1 MPFDLQIL
9 SGVPI
14 FVLCFKH
21 HRKPKS
27 SMQHRFHVLCLHRTS
42 PTFDIFPL
50 PKLWLDRNPGL
61 VCWHRVPFFSAGANS
76 GEELSCSKEE
86 VLHQNS
92 MWAGFLAQKRQALV
106 YAFRVF
112 TSRCWIV
119 ARNGGARSDQK
130 WKKVRTLVGLPRYFP
145 RCFFRNK
152 NGCSNLGE
160 AFGVTRLTTS
170 HYFQSGSQMFSV
182 SYEVCGFNFL

>member
-145 RCFFRNK
+145 RCFF
-152 NGCSNLGE
+152 
-160 AFGVTRLTTS
+160 
-170 HYFQSGSQMFSV
+170 SQQKW
-182 SYEVCGFNFL
+182 LL